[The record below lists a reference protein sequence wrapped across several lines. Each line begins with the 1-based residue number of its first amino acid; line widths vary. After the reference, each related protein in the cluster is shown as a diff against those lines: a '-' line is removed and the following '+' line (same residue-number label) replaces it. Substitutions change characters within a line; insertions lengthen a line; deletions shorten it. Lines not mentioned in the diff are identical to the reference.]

1 MISDKLKLF
10 PEYKKL
16 EKAINNIKEGKLIM
30 PLYRDLIETTRK
42 TGLVDLSLLNK
53 CSLSTREK
61 FLSEVSFWCIYSKGN
76 LEILGKKDKE
86 IKESK

>member
-1 MISDKLKLF
+1 LSV
-10 PEYKKL
+10 KKL
-16 EKAINNIKEGKLIM
+16 EKVTNDIKVGKLIM

-76 LEILGKKDKE
+76 LENLGKKDKE
-86 IKESK
+86 IKETN